1 MTGIFKRSIAASA
14 VVAVL
19 ISGCL
24 STSFPISPERE
35 AQTVESFWEGQWGVD
50 GPDYS
55 VRVTIAR
62 DGENRYRLL
71 YLCSSEEVE
80 QCLFEEEV
88 FAAWVFRVD
97 DLEFVSYRQY
107 ACEADHDS
115 DCGLFSHAR
124 LDRLGEDRFSLRH
137 ISEKLFSESAGEET
151 LSQTQVLA
159 QIRMHTEDDALFEGA
174 AAIFVRVGP

>member
-1 MTGIFKRSIAASA
+1 MDA
-14 VVAVL
+14 
-19 ISGCL
+19 
-24 STSFPISPERE
+24 PE
-35 AQTVESFWEGQWGVD
+35 V
-50 GPDYS
+50 S
-55 VRVTIAR
+55 VRFTITG

-71 YLCSSEEVE
+71 YLCSSNEVE

-97 DLEFVSYRQY
+97 DREFVSFRQY

-137 ISEKLFSESAGEET
+137 ISDELFSQNDSEET
-151 LSQTQVLA
+151 LSQTQVLN
-159 QIRMHTEDDALFEGA
+159 QIRLHAEDDALFEGA
-174 AAIFVRVGP
+174 AAIFVRVSP